1 MNSVIFLFSSDT
13 SVLGRIFFAT
23 YGNVGLIAQAFIS
36 LSSFSILI
44 LYHLNHQTTT
54 IECNILIIS
63 PVFISLSLPHAQL
76 EINYFLLYYAPC
88 YKIVIKIVLLF
99 SSQFFPNLYINGLKR
114 L

>member
-44 LYHLNHQTTT
+44 LYHLNHQITT

-63 PVFISLSLPHAQL
+63 PYLYLSVYHMLNWKS
-76 EINYFLLYYAPC
+76 IIFYY
-88 YKIVIKIVLLF
+88 IMHHVIK
-99 SSQFFPNLYINGLKR
+99 
-114 L
+114 